1 MAINPSRI
9 PQQFIE
15 AARKKKR
22 EENQKKAEQDT
33 KAVRGAFG
41 SGGDKMDY
49 QSSAPARNKV
59 EEQKAKTDEVS
70 KRGKASRA
78 RSYSTRTLN
87 LGTGTSQAA
96 SKLFNQTVGAS
107 KRRQQQEQSKE
118 RTLGG
123 RLNKPST
130 KIKTENPMSAPRAN
144 APEKPKASGF
154 NMDSASFSKAFAA
167 ARKEGLK
174 VFPWRGKKYGT
185 KLAKKS
191 TKKQV
196 GPRRQSG
203 KF

>member
-1 MAINPSRI
+1 MAINPSFI
-9 PQQFIE
+9 PKQLIE
-15 AARKKKR
+15 AAQKRKR
-22 EENQKKAEQDT
+22 EENQKKAAQDT
-33 KAVRGAFG
+33 KAIRGAFG

-49 QSSAPARNKV
+49 QSSAPTRKKV

-167 ARKEGLK
+167 ARKQGLK